1 MRSELLKYLRC
12 PLTGEEL
19 KCTIYDIKSNDEIIT
34 GILTSPSGFVFPIIG
49 GIPRLQIEGL
59 IIYEEFFTKF
69 LAGFDE
75 KKQELMKSRR
85 KLVRQRYKANKA
97 TRKSFSFEWNLL
109 QRGNTKVGHNDLD
122 EHKATTIREIGQP
135 LDWFNDKLVVDI
147 GCGHGITSEAIAS
160 LGATVIAM
168 DMSSS
173 IEEAYKA
180 NKTGQIHYIQADLQY
195 PPLAREAFD
204 LVFSS
209 GVIHHTH
216 STQHSLEIIQKL
228 TKKEGEI
235 CLWLYHPV
243 KSVIHKL
250 MLAVRPV
257 TKRIPL
263 KILFWL
269 LMVTLIPVYKLVVF
283 IKGKKLG
290 WREMM
295 IDFIDIL
302 TPKYRYEHPFE
313 EVSAW
318 LNQFG
323 FQEIKETTANMFG
336 FSVTAIRK

>member
-122 EHKATTIREIGQP
+122 EHKATTIREIGQT
-135 LDWFNDKLVVDI
+135 LDGSTTI
-147 GCGHGITSEAIAS
+147 GGGYWLRAWYNQRSHCQP
-160 LGATVIAM
+160 GATVIAM

-243 KSVIHKL
+243 NSVIHKL
-250 MLAVRPV
+250 MLAVRPLQSEY
-257 TKRIPL
+257 PL
-263 KILFWL
+263 KF
-269 LMVTLIPVYKLVVF
+269 YS
-283 IKGKKLG
+283 GC
-290 WREMM
+290 
-295 IDFIDIL
+295 
-302 TPKYRYEHPFE
+302 
-313 EVSAW
+313 
-318 LNQFG
+318 
-323 FQEIKETTANMFG
+323 
-336 FSVTAIRK
+336 